1 LGGTMA
7 SAEHEPI
14 TEVWGLKTVYFVSE
28 LGAQSA
34 WCPNPVIGG
43 TVPPPGS
50 AAYGIMMWKWEWS
63 NLCAKIS

>member
-43 TVPPPGS
+43 TVPPRLRRLWNHDVEMG
-50 AAYGIMMWKWEWS
+50 MV
-63 NLCAKIS
+63 

>member
-1 LGGTMA
+1 MA

-14 TEVWGLKTVYFVSE
+14 TGVWGLKTVYFVSE

-43 TVPPPGS
+43 TVPPRLRRLWNHDVEMG
-50 AAYGIMMWKWEWS
+50 MV
-63 NLCAKIS
+63 